1 MKWLIIFAV
10 LLPLGVFSQKVILQ
24 INEHQELVSYRETSL
39 DSVLANPDL
48 PYPVESVDVRYV
60 LDLDEKTSSY
70 FVGGALTSVL
80 PIDTYFNETGG
91 LVVKILEDG
100 FDYGLL
106 IHTDEGSPSAMWY
119 WYAQGMTTV
128 KKMVNFEFIKN
139 S

>member
-24 INEHQELVSYRETSL
+24 INERQELVSYRKTSL
-39 DSVLANPDL
+39 DSVLTNPDL
-48 PYPVESVDVRYV
+48 PHPTETVDVRYV

-100 FDYGLL
+100 FDYGLVL
-106 IHTDEGSPSAMWY
+106 RTDEGNPSALWY
-119 WYAQGMTTV
+119 WCTEDMTMV

>member
-24 INEHQELVSYRETSL
+24 INERQELVSYRETSL

-100 FDYGLL
+100 FDYGLVL
-106 IHTDEGSPSAMWY
+106 HTEESNPSALWY
-119 WYAQGMTTV
+119 WCTEDMTMV

>member
-24 INEHQELVSYRETSL
+24 INERQEFVSYRETSL

-48 PYPVESVDVRYV
+48 PYPAESVDVRYV

-100 FDYGLL
+100 FDYGLVL
-106 IHTDEGSPSAMWY
+106 RTDEGNPSALWY
-119 WYAQGMTTV
+119 WCTEDMTMV

>member
-24 INEHQELVSYRETSL
+24 INERQEFVSYRETSL

-48 PYPVESVDVRYV
+48 PYPAESVDVRYV

-100 FDYGLL
+100 FDYGLVL
-106 IHTDEGSPSAMWY
+106 HTEESNPSALWY
-119 WYAQGMTTV
+119 WCTEDMTMV